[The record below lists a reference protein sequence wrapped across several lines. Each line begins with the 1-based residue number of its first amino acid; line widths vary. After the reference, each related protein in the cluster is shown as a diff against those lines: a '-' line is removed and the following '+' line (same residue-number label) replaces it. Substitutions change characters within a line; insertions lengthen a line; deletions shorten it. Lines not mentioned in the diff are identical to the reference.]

1 MAETRHAF
9 AVHKAKDHDYE
20 GGGLRDFFVYRD
32 LGIEKATGGE
42 FGAHVIRAAR
52 AVEAPMGKHSH
63 ELGFQMVY
71 ILKGNCVFW
80 YEGEGAFELEAGDC
94 VYQPPGIAHEF
105 VSCSDDLEM
114 LEITMPAEF
123 PTAEAKG

>member
-1 MAETRHAF
+1 MAHSQHRF
-9 AVHKAKDHDYE
+9 AVHKAKDHAFE
-20 GGGLRDFFVYRD
+20 GGGLRDFFVYQD
-32 LGIEKATGGE
+32 LGIETATEGE

-52 AVEAPMGKHSH
+52 AVKEPMGRHRH

-71 ILKGNCVFW
+71 ILKGSCVFR
-80 YEGEGAFELEAGDC
+80 YEGEGTFDLEAGDC

-123 PTAEAKG
+123 PTEEA